1 MSVKRKGSE
10 SEDAILLKNMV
21 YTLGNKL
28 GFISDTEIKQYTT
41 NIRFESEYE
50 PEIDAVWYYD
60 LSKIIDASK
69 IEIINK
75 QFESNDLHFFPL
87 VGFEIE
93 ASDPTSKT
101 QLSNAAN
108 LYLQHYPYGFI
119 IIDENKAKKDLY
131 HRAAG
136 ILRTF
141 RFQYGQVNYL
151 PLSKGQLEKILK
163 FEWKNK
169 KEDIF
174 KFEKVKLS
182 KGSGGEVGDAKIIR
196 DKLTQLGDIAGFN
209 IYHDWSPEDLS
220 YDYQLR
226 KDTLKALSSPSES
239 IERFL
244 GKKVSWNPNDPKII
258 NRWYQFY
265 IRPKIDVIWSIG
277 LSLRFYEFYMELL
290 NLEPDF
296 KYNLPIYRDPSKP
309 FPIIGFEIESSIGK
323 HAGGG
328 ILNLAKY
335 THFGFI
341 ITQQKNIDLLNKRI
355 KTYSRSLGINNV
367 YPLSIE
373 ELSKYEIN

>member
-1 MSVKRKGSE
+1 MSVKKKGSE
-10 SEDAILLKNMV
+10 SEDAVLLKSMV
-21 YTLGNKL
+21 YSLGNKL

-60 LSKIIDASK
+60 LSKIIDVSK
-69 IEIINK
+69 IEILNK
-75 QFESNDLHFFPL
+75 RFESKDLQFFPL

-108 LYLQHYPYGFI
+108 LYVQHYPYGFI
-119 IIDENKAKKDLY
+119 IIDENKGEKDLY
-131 HRAAG
+131 RRAAR

-163 FEWKNK
+163 FEWKNRN
-169 KEDIF
+169 EDIF
-174 KFEKVKLS
+174 KFEKKKLS
-182 KGSGGEVGDAKIIR
+182 KGVGGESEAIKPIR
-196 DKLTQLGDIAGFN
+196 DKLTHLGEIAGFN
-209 IYHDWSPEDLS
+209 VYHDWSSEDLY

-226 KDTLKALSSPSES
+226 MDTLKAIKTQDEP

-244 GKKVSWNPNDPKII
+244 GKKISWNPNDLKII
-258 NRWYQFY
+258 DRWDQFY
-265 IRPKIDVIWSIG
+265 VKPKIDVVWSVG
-277 LSLRFYEFYMELL
+277 LSLRFYEFYTELL
-290 NLEPDF
+290 NFDSDF
-296 KYNLPIYRDPSKP
+296 KYNLPIYTDPSKA

-328 ILNLAKY
+328 ILNLSKY

-341 ITQQKNIDLLNKRI
+341 ITYEKNIDLLNKKI

-373 ELSKYEIN
+373 ELYKYENN